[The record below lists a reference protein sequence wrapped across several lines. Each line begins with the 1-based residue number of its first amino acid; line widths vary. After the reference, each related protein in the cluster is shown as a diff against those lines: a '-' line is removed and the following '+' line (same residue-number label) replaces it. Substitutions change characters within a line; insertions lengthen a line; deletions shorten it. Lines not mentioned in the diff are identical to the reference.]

1 MEKTFRRRIVL
12 SVLALLIVISIDG
25 CTDRETP
32 VCRREITLIG
42 RPMSVAVYGR
52 RSEQIVRELT
62 RTAVLLGERIDGGE
76 ENSQLALLSS
86 MSGNRGVQVDEELYV
101 LIEKS
106 LNLARISSGLYDP
119 TAAPLYRI
127 WRRFWP
133 SSRSPSR
140 DEVYRVLEK
149 VRYGEVSVRP
159 RTREVF
165 LGRPG
170 MELDPGE
177 IVDGYLLDRC
187 TEFLL
192 DHDFISAVM
201 HYGDVSRYIM
211 RQGEDVIHE
220 EAHPVILDADLE
232 PVLKLTDCRNKAVA
246 IIYPR
251 KRLILDPRNGYP
263 VRTSLWCAAVV
274 GPEAVTADALAL
286 ILAAGGLDHG
296 MQLINDMPFF
306 EAICVTLEQEIYLSR
321 DGRGYLKSYV
331 PGYTPVNLE

>member
-1 MEKTFRRRIVL
+1 MEKTFRRRVAL

-25 CTDRETP
+25 CTDREIP
-32 VCRREITLIG
+32 VCRREVTLLG
-42 RPMSVAVYGR
+42 RPMSVAVYGK
-52 RSEQIVRELT
+52 RSEHIVRELT
-62 RTAVLLGERIDGGE
+62 RTAVLLGERIDGSGE
-76 ENSQLALLSS
+76 DSQLALLSS
-86 MSGNRGVQVDEELYV
+86 MSGNRGVQVEDELFV

-106 LNLARISSGLYDP
+106 LNLARISSGMYDP

-149 VRYGEVSVRP
+149 VRYGEVSLRP

-165 LGRPG
+165 LGKPG
-170 MELDPGE
+170 MELDPRE
-177 IVDGYLLDRC
+177 IVDGYLLDCC

-192 DHDFISAVM
+192 DYDFISAVLR
-201 HYGDVSRYIM
+201 YGDVSRYII
-211 RQGEDVIHE
+211 RQGENVIRE

-232 PVLKLTDCRNKAVA
+232 PVVKLSDCRNKAVA
-246 IIYPR
+246 LIYPQ
-251 KRLILDPRNGYP
+251 KRLIIDPRNGYP

-274 GPEAVTADALAL
+274 GPEAATADALAL
-286 ILAAGGLDHG
+286 ILAVGGLDRG

-306 EAICVTLEQEIYLSR
+306 EAVCVTMEQEIYLSR
-321 DGRGYLKSYV
+321 DGRGYVKSYV
-331 PGYTPVNLE
+331 PGYTPVDAE